1 MIKRSVEKIGRGEF
15 DECSLNSA
23 KKTLIYQYM
32 ILSDKKTS
40 ITDNALLNAMIQ
52 DTRATDDMIK
62 EIKDTGKNDIEGAF
76 SQVIPDTAYILEAE

>member
-1 MIKRSVEKIGRGEF
+1 
-15 DECSLNSA
+15 A